1 MVSSYQIILALA
13 GWGFL
18 ALFLLALSSARGR
31 DMVFKPVLRDQAP
44 SVTCRR
50 CRLPFLGTSW
60 RCGRCHAFM
69 KPGLI
74 FFIGRWIVEPL
85 LALLIVPWI
94 VVVGIL
100 LSTFIWLTSLFFPRF
115 QHVPEKFGNRLG
127 SWAAPMFRRWV
138 PLKWRVYS
146 TGTLLGPAEV
156 DTPLETLADAVMTLA
171 VCLLQTDEE
180 EVEVHIVHPTEETL
194 DTLRHTRKGIQEMW
208 GYVSDG
214 HVFFPTYV
222 DQIVGAR
229 FHGEDLTEY
238 VEGITSHLLEPHQR
252 LEVRVKEKNPGE
264 NERSASPWGFR
275 LRRDLDLK
283 GIYPITWEIDASPEM
298 LLRIERLIETM
309 EAWDTLPCQMTFH

>member
-1 MVSSYQIILALA
+1 VSTTQIILAIA

-18 ALFLLALSSARGR
+18 ALFLLALLSARGR
-31 DMVFKPVLRDQAP
+31 DRVFKPVLRDQAP
-44 SVTCRR
+44 SVACRR
-50 CRLPFLGTSW
+50 CRLPFLRASW

-74 FFIGRWIVEPL
+74 FIIGRGIVEPL

-94 VVVGIL
+94 IVVGIL
-100 LSTFIWLTSLFFPRF
+100 LSISIWLTSLLLPRF
-115 QHVPEKFGNRLG
+115 QGVPEKCANRLG

-146 TGTLLGPAEV
+146 SGTLIGPSEV
-156 DTPLETLADAVMTLA
+156 DTPIETLADAAMILA
-171 VCLLQTDEE
+171 ASLLQSEE
-180 EVEVHIVHPTEETL
+180 GEVEVHVVHPTEETL
-194 DTLRHTRKGIQEMW
+194 DTLRHTRTGIQEMW

-229 FHGEDLTEY
+229 FHGEDLTGY

-252 LEVRVKEKNPGE
+252 LEVKVKEKFGE
-264 NERSASPWGFR
+264 NDERSASPLMFR
-275 LRRDLDLK
+275 LRRDLDQK
-283 GIYPITWEIDASPEM
+283 GKYPVTWEIDASSET
-298 LLRIERLIETM
+298 LLRIKRLIETM
-309 EAWDTLPCQMTFH
+309 EAWDTLPCQLTFH